1 VDKEKNSVLIVDDQK
16 TTIMVL
22 KNILGNEYRVFAT
35 DNSQT
40 ALKTA
45 EKFKPDVILL
55 DILMNDIDGYAVL
68 AELRNSEITKD
79 IPVIFITSLNDVED
93 EEKGLSLGAA
103 DYITKPFSPEIVR
116 LRIQNQIR
124 MLNQLQTSN
133 ELSMLDQL
141 TQLPNRRSFE
151 TRINTE
157 WAVAQREKKPISI
170 LLIDLDKFKSYNDT
184 YGHLQGDATLKTT
197 ANLFKKTLKRPGDF
211 AARWG
216 GEEFIVLL
224 SNTDSNGALE
234 IAEQIRKSAE
244 DMEIPFTDTQNLK
257 ITISIGVNTYNHE
270 QTALS
275 INDFFA
281 GADKALYDA
290 KDAGRNKV
298 CFYSGAG

>member
-1 VDKEKNSVLIVDDQK
+1 MDKEKNSILIVDDQK

-22 KNILGNEYRVFAT
+22 KNILGGEYRVFT
-35 DNSQT
+35 TENGQD
-40 ALKTA
+40 ALKAA
-45 EKFKPDVILL
+45 ERFKPDVILL
-55 DILMNDIDGYAVL
+55 DILMMDINGYTVL
-68 AELRNSEITKD
+68 AELRNSEITRD

-151 TRINTE
+151 MRINTE

-170 LLIDLDKFKSYNDT
+170 LMIDLDKFKNYNDT
-184 YGHLQGDATLKTT
+184 YGHLQGDIALKTT
-197 ANLFKKTLKRPGDF
+197 AGIFGKTLKRPADF

-224 SNTDSNGALE
+224 PNTDSHGALE
-234 IAEQIRKSAE
+234 IAEKIRGNVE
-244 DMEIPFTDTQNLK
+244 DMEIPSADMQKSN
-257 ITISIGVNTYNHE
+257 ITVSIGVNTHCHDQN
-270 QTALS
+270 TFV
-275 INDFFA
+275 INDFIS

-290 KDAGRNKV
+290 KDAGRNRV
-298 CFYSGAG
+298 CQYSGT